1 MGRVRYRELL
11 AVRRGRTSMPSSVV
25 LFGSTGYVGTLIL
38 AELLHSTTWR
48 IVLPVRPVHDVS
60 GLLQKIEHSCQ
71 QLSGRVDP
79 DWRHRLSIFALP
91 PPGKPITA
99 PFPLRRCH
107 IERVINAAGNVNYF
121 AKAELNEGNV
131 ELTRR
136 TLEFARRIG
145 SPNYVYVS
153 TAFSAG
159 YRQSMI
165 GEVLHDEPEADPT
178 YYTKTKRMA
187 ENMVAESGLPYLI
200 VRPSVLIGDSRT
212 GFYSGKAYGL
222 YQFLKS
228 FTYFLTDRYYPDVHV
243 VAPEYPFHL
252 LHQDTFASLFMS
264 LLTRLE
270 AGRIVNM
277 VSPEANLPTTRD
289 LYRYFFAHVTHPKKV
304 FLYDDLEN
312 VPLDQI
318 PRRQRMFLQVTRVNA
333 QIIGRC
339 WSFGRGTL
347 ANLENGSAHVAAT
360 TVAST
365 ERCMNVY
372 VRESAKCQSYMRR
385 YRSQFS
391 SDTTFVA
398 I

>member
-1 MGRVRYRELL
+1 M
-11 AVRRGRTSMPSSVV
+11 TSMPSSVV

-48 IVLPVRPVHDVS
+48 VVLPVRPGHDIS
-60 GLLQKIEHSCQ
+60 RFLQRIEDSCQ
-71 QLSGRVDP
+71 QLNGHVD
-79 DWRHRLSIFALP
+79 RNFQHRLSIFALP
-91 PPGKPITA
+91 ALGEPIIT
-99 PFPLRRCH
+99 PFPLRSCP

-121 AKAELNEGNV
+121 AEAELNQGNI
-131 ELTRR
+131 ELTRQ

-159 YRQSMI
+159 YRQSVI
-165 GEVLHDEPEADPT
+165 EEVLHDEPEADPT

-212 GFYSGKAYGL
+212 GLYIGKAYGL

-228 FTYFLTDRYYPDVHV
+228 FTYFLTDRYYPEVHV

-252 LHQDTFASLFMS
+252 LHQDTFASLFVS
-264 LLTRLE
+264 LLAGRH

-289 LYRYFFAHVTHPKKV
+289 LYRYFFNHVTHPKKV
-304 FLYDDLEN
+304 FLYEDFED
-312 VPLDQI
+312 VPLEQI
-318 PRRQRMFLQVTRVNA
+318 PRRQRMFLQVTRVNT
-333 QIIGRC
+333 QIIGRR
-339 WSFGRGTL
+339 WTFGGTSLNNL
-347 ANLENGSAHVAAT
+347 ANGSAHLKAT

-372 VRESAKCQSYMRR
+372 VRQSTKCQSYIRR

-391 SDTTFVA
+391 PDTMFVA